1 MKQQNSDDGW
11 WQFLE
16 LCAGLKNKNDL
27 DELFTLL
34 LTYDER
40 EDIAGRYLIIRE
52 LLKGEL
58 TQREMADQLGVS
70 IAKITRGSNFL
81 KITGESLKKL
91 FKSKMT

>member
-1 MKQQNSDDGW
+1 MKQQSADDGW

-16 LCAGLKNKNDL
+16 LCTSLKNKNNL

-34 LTYDER
+34 LTHDER

-81 KITGESLKKL
+81 KITGEGLRKIL
-91 FKSKMT
+91 KSKMT